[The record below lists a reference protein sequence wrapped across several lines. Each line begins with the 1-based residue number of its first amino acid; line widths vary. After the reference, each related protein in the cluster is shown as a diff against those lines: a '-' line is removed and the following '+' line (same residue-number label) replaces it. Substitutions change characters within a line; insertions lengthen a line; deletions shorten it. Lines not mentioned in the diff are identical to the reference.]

1 MLNDLTLAG
10 RLAKDIEMSYLQS
23 DMAVAKTSLAI
34 NEKNKDKDY
43 TTFIDLRIFGKTAE
57 IANQYLAKG
66 RMVLVKGKLKIDDYV
81 DSKGEKKKATYC
93 LVEKIIFLDSNN
105 NNSQKSDNIKQKI
118 EKNTQNQ
125 DDIDEKYVYI
135 KEDDKELPF

>member
-10 RLAKDIEMSYLQS
+10 RLAKDISLQYL
-23 DMAVAKTSLAI
+23 DNGNAYACTSIAI
-34 NEKNKDKDY
+34 NEKYQDKDH
-43 TTFIDLRIFGKTAE
+43 TTFIDLKMFGKTAE

-66 RMVLVKGKLKIDDYV
+66 RMVLLKGKIRIDDYV
-81 DSKGEKKKATYC
+81 DNKGEKKKATYC
-93 LVEKIIFLDSNN
+93 LVEKIIFLDN

-125 DDIDEKYVYI
+125 DDIDEKYVYL